1 MPATAVAINTIA
13 RAGIAPVTE
22 AVGDNANGNSVANNG
37 AVWLEV
43 TNGGGSAATVTVA
56 YPNTV
61 DGAAIPA
68 RSYSLA
74 AATKRR
80 IGPFPPAI
88 YGDPLIVTPSAATV
102 TIAAYQL
109 GSA

>member
-1 MPATAVAINTIA
+1 MVATAIGINTISRGGVTPA
-13 RAGIAPVTE
+13 TE
-22 AVGDNANGNSVANNG
+22 AAGDNANGNSIPNNG
-37 AVWLEV
+37 NCWLEV

-74 AATKRR
+74 AAARRR

-88 YGDPLIVTPSAATV
+88 YGDPLIVTPSASTV

-109 GSA
+109 GGA